1 MFRGNHPAR
10 VDEKG
15 RLKLPAEFKRRI
27 EESYGT
33 QFYITSKDGKVAEIY
48 PLQEWEKIEQKIA
61 AIPSFNPAKKKLLD
75 RVNYYGQMAE
85 MDQQGRVL
93 IPQILRQTAKV
104 EGDVVVFGMQSYL
117 EVTNRE
123 VFEQKLATEPLTEE
137 DAQTLASF
145 GL

>member
-1 MFRGNHPAR
+1 MG
-10 VDEKG
+10 
-15 RLKLPAEFKRRI
+15 
-27 EESYGT
+27 
-33 QFYITSKDGKVAEIY
+33 KD
-48 PLQEWEKIEQKIA
+48 
-61 AIPSFNPAKKKLLD
+61 PSFNPAKKKLLD

-104 EGDVVVFGMQSYL
+104 EGDVVVFGMQTYL

-123 VFEQKLATEPLTEE
+123 AFEQKLASEPLTEE